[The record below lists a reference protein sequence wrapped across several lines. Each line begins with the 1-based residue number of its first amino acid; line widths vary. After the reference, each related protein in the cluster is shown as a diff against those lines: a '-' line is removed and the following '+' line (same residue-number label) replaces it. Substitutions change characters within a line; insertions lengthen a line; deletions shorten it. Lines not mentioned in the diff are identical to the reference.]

1 MSPGPLLQ
9 ISKQKLPITNIN
21 FKIMFGRDENTLNQS
36 HWNWRLTTTSL
47 EGAVRRRK
55 YILILDI
62 IEVKHV
68 STQRHTFHL
77 RSSLFLRTRFNCVA
91 GGLN

>member
-9 ISKQKLPITNIN
+9 TSKQKLPMTYIN

-55 YILILDI
+55 YILIYLTLL
-62 IEVKHV
+62 K
-68 STQRHTFHL
+68 SNM
-77 RSSLFLRTRFNCVA
+77 FLRRDIHFI
-91 GGLN
+91 